1 MGDLLYFQ
9 NYSSLADI
17 STMALCILIFILLVS
32 VYISKHR
39 NLIVF
44 MCGTGILFISAAA
57 SVFFHTFILRITEY
71 TIPLIYITR
80 AVYYIGLAV
89 DLVLFC
95 VYISKII
102 KLSGKTRIV
111 FDYVI
116 SIIFI
121 LFAVYTIATPFV
133 KGEFY
138 IDENLEVHQNYYFMM
153 FRWMYIFFVS
163 LLLSMIVIYRRKFV
177 TKVFRCMISVF
188 GLAVLMMLIQS
199 FYMSTSYTCI
209 TFMLPIIMV
218 LFLYHYNAYDNDT
231 GMLDSKAFNGYVKEN
246 SNRDLS
252 FIFLYLQDMNDIKVR
267 NLSDDFFHFNEQFF
281 KDPYVFRLDNEHF
294 VMIYRRDKNPDGKKK
309 IPDVFESFYKLY
321 DLHRVKYKII
331 TMDSNPLFITA
342 DDYMIFKGFIEDGMD
357 INSVYS
363 CSKDDFDK
371 YVKTRFILNEL
382 KDIHILQD
390 PDDERIK
397 VFCQPVLNVKTGE
410 LNSAEAL
417 MRLELPKYGMIYPDQ
432 FIYIAEKYDY
442 IHSLSKIILNK
453 TCKEIKRITDAGY
466 SLERVSVNFS
476 MQELSNP
483 DFCDDVKTIIKNN
496 DISYSLI
503 AVELT
508 ESRNENDFENVKNVM
523 RNLRKLGIKFYLDDF
538 GTGYSNIERI
548 TALPI
553 DIIKFDRS
561 LTIMS
566 GQDDKNRFI
575 VGSFSDIFKESDYQ
589 VLFEGVE
596 DEEDE
601 TRCIEMNASY
611 LQGYKYSTPVP
622 ISELKSFLRKM

>member
-1 MGDLLYFQ
+1 MGDLLYYQ
-9 NYSSLADI
+9 NYSPLADI
-17 STMALCILIFILLVS
+17 STMALCMLIFILLFS
-32 VYISKHR
+32 VYISKQK

-44 MCGTGILFISAAA
+44 MCGTGILFVSAASSA
-57 SVFFHTFILRITEY
+57 LFHILVTRVTER
-71 TIPLIYITR
+71 TIPWIYITR
-80 AVYYIGLAV
+80 DIYYIGLVA

-95 VYISKII
+95 IYISKII
-102 KLSGKTRIV
+102 KLSGKTRITLYFTV
-111 FDYVI
+111 
-116 SIIFI
+116 SILFAA
-121 LFAVYTIATPFV
+121 FAVYTIVTPFI

-138 IDENLEVHQNYYFMM
+138 IDDKLNVHQNYYFMM
-153 FRWMYIFFVS
+153 FRWVYIFYVA

-177 TKVFRCMISVF
+177 TKVFRCMICVCS
-188 GLAVLMMLIQS
+188 LAVLMMLIQS
-199 FYMSTSYTCI
+199 FYMSTAYTCT
-209 TFMLPIIMV
+209 TFMLPIITV

-246 SNRDLS
+246 INREMSL
-252 FIFLYLQDMNDIKVR
+252 IFLYLQDMNDIKVR

-281 KDPYVFRLDNEHF
+281 NDPYVFRLDNEHF
-294 VMIYRRDKNPDGKKK
+294 VVMYRKDKNPDGKKK
-309 IPDVFESFYKLY
+309 MPDVFENFYKLY
-321 DLHRVKYKII
+321 DLHRIKYKVI
-331 TMDSNPLFITA
+331 TMDSNPLFSSA

-371 YVKTRFILNEL
+371 YVKTRLILNEL

-417 MRLELPKYGMIYPDQ
+417 MRLELPKYGMIYPDE

-453 TCKEIKRITDAGY
+453 TCKEIRKITDDGY
-466 SLERVSVNFS
+466 LLERVSVNFS

-483 DFCDDVKTIIKNN
+483 DFCDDVKTIIKSN
-496 DISYSLI
+496 DIPYSMI

-601 TRCIEMNASY
+601 NRCIEMNASY

-622 ISELKSFLRKM
+622 IGELKNFLRKN